1 MDETNLLPN
10 KGTILS
16 QASDSFVIDFSNN
29 GS

>member
-10 KGTILS
+10 KGTIIF
-16 QASDSFVIDFSNN
+16 QASDSFAIDFSNN